1 MEATKRRRRS
11 QQAQQEITP
20 PLGKARKQNQ
30 ARDEKVASSRVWSA
44 RSPSSARPGA
54 LQDQSAR
61 MRQGIVEDINKIVND
76 KVKAESYDL
85 VFDKSGMSLNGVSV
99 VMFAKDSYD
108 FTDGVV
114 TQLNKNKGKEKD
126 VDAVAAT
133 DKPAGDK
140 PVVKP
145 GEKAETPKKPK
156 NP

>member
-1 MEATKRRRRS
+1 
-11 QQAQQEITP
+11 
-20 PLGKARKQNQ
+20 
-30 ARDEKVASSRVWSA
+30 
-44 RSPSSARPGA
+44 
-54 LQDQSAR
+54 